1 MDYLGPTPSLYEYAT
16 LHRTSFSFHS
26 KMHIFIHLANALN
39 YLQNQMVVHMDLS
52 SHNILVYKDLL
63 VKVIDFGE
71 AYHPYL
77 DSQKNSSTSPSI

>member
-1 MDYLGPTPSLYEYAT
+1 MDYLGPTLSLSEYNTA
-16 LHRTSFSFHS
+16 HRASFSVHS

-39 YLQNQMVVHMDLS
+39 YLEKQLVVHMDLS
-52 SHNILVYKDLL
+52 SHNIMVCKDLL

-77 DSQKNSSTSPSI
+77 DS